1 MRNLALLLLVC
12 ISASADVKAQDV
24 AAARI
29 NMNFVNVK
37 PAVFFTELEK
47 QVPCKFYYDIDKL
60 DSVTVS
66 LTASNMPLK
75 DVLTEAFKGTD
86 IHFSI
91 ARNNVFI
98 TRGLTVITDLPQN
111 IFQPTAELATKTP
124 GVDTVADYGLE
135 NRRTAKAIPG
145 KLIEIGKKGQATGN
159 VILTGYIRSAKT
171 GEPLVN
177 ASVYTDSLHGTST
190 DLYGQYSLTITP
202 GRRTLNVQS
211 IGMKDTHVQ
220 LMVYSNGKL
229 DVDIE
234 DQIRVLKEVVIS
246 NRKTSNIRNVQMGVE
261 RLSIADIKN
270 VPTVFGE
277 ADVLRVI
284 TSLPGVKTVG
294 EASTG
299 FNVRGGSTD
308 QNLILFNDATI
319 YNPSHFFGLFSAFN
333 PEVIKDIQLYKSS
346 IPAKFGGRLSSVLDI
361 SSREGNKKKI
371 SGSAGIG
378 VITSRINLEG
388 PIVKDRTS
396 FIFGARTTYA
406 DWLLGLLPP

>member
-1 MRNLALLLLVC
+1 V
-12 ISASADVKAQDV
+12 
-24 AAARI
+24 
-29 NMNFVNVK
+29 
-37 PAVFFTELEK
+37 E
-47 QVPCKFYYDIDKL
+47 
-60 DSVTVS
+60 
-66 LTASNMPLK
+66 
-75 DVLTEAFKGTD
+75 
-86 IHFSI
+86 
-91 ARNNVFI
+91 
-98 TRGLTVITDLPQN
+98 
-111 IFQPTAELATKTP
+111 
-124 GVDTVADYGLE
+124 YGLE

-145 KLIEIGKKGQATGN
+145 KLVEIGKKGQATGN
-159 VILTGYIRSAKT
+159 VILTGYIHSAKT

-177 ASVYTDSLHGTST
+177 ASVYTDSLHGTTT
-190 DLYGQYSLTITP
+190 DLYGHYSLTMSP
-202 GRRTLNVQS
+202 GNRILNVQS
-211 IGMKDTHVQ
+211 IGMKDTRIQ
-220 LMVYSNGKL
+220 MQVYSDGKL

-308 QNLILFNDATI
+308 QNLILFNEATI

-333 PEVIKDIQLYKSS
+333 PEVIKDLQLYKSS

-361 SSREGNKKKI
+361 TSREGNKKEFT
-371 SGSAGIG
+371 GTAGIG
-378 VITSRINLEG
+378 PVTSRIHLEG
-388 PIVKDRTS
+388 PIAKGKTS
-396 FIFGARTTYA
+396 FILGARTTYA
-406 DWLLGLLPP
+406 NWLMKLLPEEYENSTANFQDVDLSITHSFDSSNHIYASGYFSHDRFSLGNDTLYSYSNRNASIKWKHNFNNKFTGYLTGGIDEYQYDVTSDKN